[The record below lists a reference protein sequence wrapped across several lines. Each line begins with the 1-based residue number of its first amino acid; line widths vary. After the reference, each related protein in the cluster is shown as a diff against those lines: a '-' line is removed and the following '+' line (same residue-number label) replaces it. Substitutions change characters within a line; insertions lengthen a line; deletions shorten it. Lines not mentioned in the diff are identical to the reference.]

1 MQAAAFEIF
10 VDGGCRLCSKEA
22 RLLARLDRN
31 RGRLRITDI
40 TGPAFDPSELGVTF
54 DDAMRSILGRS
65 PDGTIVHGVEVFRR
79 AYAAVGLGWLLAPT
93 SWPGLRGITDRA
105 YRWFARRRYER
116 RMREG
121 CAVPITATPADAR
134 LR

>member
-1 MQAAAFEIF
+1 MPSHAFEIF

-22 RLLARLDRN
+22 RLLAWLDRG
-31 RGRLRITDI
+31 RGRLLITDI
-40 TGPAFDPSELGVTF
+40 TDPAFDPSELGVTF
-54 DDAMRSILGRS
+54 DDAMRSILGRT
-65 PDGTIVHGVEVFRR
+65 PDGAVVHGVEVFRR
-79 AYAAVGLGWLLAPT
+79 AYDAVGLGWLLAPT
-93 SWPGLRGITDRA
+93 DWPLVRPIADRM

-121 CAVPITATPADAR
+121 CDVPGTPATAR